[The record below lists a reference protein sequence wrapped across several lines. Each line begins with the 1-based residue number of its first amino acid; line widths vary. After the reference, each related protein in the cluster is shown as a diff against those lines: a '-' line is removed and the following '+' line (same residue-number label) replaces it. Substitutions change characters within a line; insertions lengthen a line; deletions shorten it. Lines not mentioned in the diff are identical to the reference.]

1 MSKGLRNMS
10 KMERIAAIQRRIKN
24 ATRGLGYWGA
34 IDALPKE
41 AERIN
46 DERAKNLKVE
56 EKTQ

>member
-41 AERIN
+41 ADRI
-46 DERAKNLKVE
+46 AKEQAKYPQE
-56 EKTQ
+56 S

>member
-10 KMERIAAIQRRIKN
+10 KMERVEAIQRRIKN

-41 AERIN
+41 AERITK
-46 DERAKNLKVE
+46 EQAKHSQE
-56 EKTQ
+56 S